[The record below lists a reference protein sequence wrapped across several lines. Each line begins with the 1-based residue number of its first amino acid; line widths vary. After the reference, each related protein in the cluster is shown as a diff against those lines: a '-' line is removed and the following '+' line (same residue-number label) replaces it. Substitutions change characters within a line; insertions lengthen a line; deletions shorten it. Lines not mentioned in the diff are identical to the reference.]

1 MISVPE
7 YGANPA
13 SKFDVVQVGSESE
26 SESGEFKGQV
36 TPEVAP
42 EVTPEVK
49 RLIFVIEGEMTRKE
63 LQRKLGLKDEKYFR
77 ESYQQAGV
85 AAGLIEMTI
94 PDKPKSR
101 LQKYRLTAKGQLFLT
116 RMQEDKKK

>member
-1 MISVPE
+1 ML
-7 YGANPA
+7 GAIL
-13 SKFDVVQVGSESE
+13 ESLQE
-26 SESGEFKGQV
+26 AIAV
-36 TPEVAP
+36 TP

-49 RLIFVIEGEMTRKE
+49 RLISVIEGEMTRKE

-101 LQKYRLTAKGQLFLT
+101 LQKYRLTDKGRLVLDGIQ
-116 RMQEDKKK
+116 KGKSK